1 MSIGDGVFNGRYTW
15 ASRFEE
21 AEGTNPEELIAAAH
35 AGCFTMALS
44 SGLGKAGYTS
54 KHITTTADVSLD
66 MVEGARTITRVTLRT
81 EAQVPGIDDSTFLQ
95 VAEDAKK
102 TCPVSRAL
110 SGVEV
115 VLHARL
121 VA

>member
-1 MSIGDGVFNGRYTW
+1 
-15 ASRFEE
+15 
-21 AEGTNPEELIAAAH
+21 
-35 AGCFTMALS
+35 
-44 SGLGKAGYTS
+44 
-54 KHITTTADVSLD
+54 